1 MLTVI
6 FVESSG
12 SSGSH
17 MLVLQTLRASRRGR
31 LGIAFFF
38 NVAAK
43 KKTRKSGPAIP
54 RRRKLALM
62 GP

>member
-38 NVAAK
+38 NVSVNATRALPWPNGGSVCCFI
-43 KKTRKSGPAIP
+43 KTTE
-54 RRRKLALM
+54 
-62 GP
+62 